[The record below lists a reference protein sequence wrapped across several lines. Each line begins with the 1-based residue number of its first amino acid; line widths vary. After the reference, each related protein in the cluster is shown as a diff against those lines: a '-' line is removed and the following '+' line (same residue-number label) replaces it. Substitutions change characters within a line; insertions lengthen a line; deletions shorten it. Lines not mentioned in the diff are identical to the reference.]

1 MQVSKGKGV
10 FSAPIVGTQKY
21 TTPEKPELGNLEIA
35 LLGKENCMPKTVH
48 PRLLSI
54 AKRWSGIVMGR
65 YNYKF

>member
-1 MQVSKGKGV
+1 MEVSKGKGV

-54 AKRWSGIVMGR
+54 AKR
-65 YNYKF
+65 